1 MLYLNLTSGNLS
13 ELLTDN
19 LTLTSVVF
27 EYQFF
32 GKWLDKNNHLTL
44 TSVVFEFSIGNLFL
58 VFLVNLTLTSVVFE
72 YIPQTRYFK
81 YTFAI

>member
-1 MLYLNLTSGNLS
+1 MLYLNYPSGQFSNIQS
-13 ELLTDN
+13 Y